1 MAVQNRRGGCYYEIV
16 TMALLLFQYMFSD
29 SEIVKT
35 FTMGRSKASYVF
47 QDVLEPLLANWLCQS
62 VYNLKG
68 VFKSYL

>member
-1 MAVQNRRGGCYYEIV
+1 
-16 TMALLLFQYMFSD
+16 MALLLFQYMFSD

-47 QDVLEPLLANWLCQS
+47 QDGLEPLLANWLCQS
-62 VYNLKG
+62 VYNSKG

>member
-1 MAVQNRRGGCYYEIV
+1 M
-16 TMALLLFQYMFSD
+16 LLRNCDNGPFVIQYMFSD

-47 QDVLEPLLANWLCQS
+47 QDGLEPLLANWLCQS
-62 VYNLKG
+62 VYNSKG